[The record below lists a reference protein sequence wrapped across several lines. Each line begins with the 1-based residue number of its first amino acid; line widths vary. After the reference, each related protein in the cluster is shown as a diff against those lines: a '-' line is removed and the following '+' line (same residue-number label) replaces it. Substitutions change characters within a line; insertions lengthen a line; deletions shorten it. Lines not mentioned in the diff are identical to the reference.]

1 MRSVWNGE
9 IGFGDSTIPVRA
21 YPATGRRDSG
31 LHQVHVTDGGRVR
44 HRNVCELDDEPLGAE
59 EIGPGY
65 ELPGGAVVLVTD
77 DDLASL
83 PAPPSTRRMDIA
95 GFVTLDQVDP
105 IFFARSY
112 HLEPDPV
119 GTKAYVLLA
128 EALHQT
134 GRVALGRI
142 ALRGKESPALL
153 RVRDQVLVLE
163 TLLWPDEVRVP
174 DFPFQHEDTDL
185 RLPEI
190 RAAVALVAQLS
201 TEFSP
206 TNYTDERAVAL
217 ANLIQAKAERDEVLQ
232 PTVPAQDQRTAEVLG
247 ALRQRAEPEEAVH
260 RATSAAEDAAG
271 ARDRARSASRR
282 RSRQR

>member
-21 YPATGRRDSG
+21 YPATERRESG
-31 LHQVHVTDGGRVR
+31 LRQVHVTDGGRVR
-44 HRNVCELDDEPLGAE
+44 HRNVCEVDDEPLTAE
-59 EIGPGY
+59 EIGHGY

-77 DDLASL
+77 EELASL

-95 GFVTLDQVDP
+95 GFVALEQIDP

-112 HLEPDPV
+112 HLAPDPV

-128 EALHQT
+128 EALHRT

-163 TLLWPDEVRVP
+163 TLLWPSEVRVP

-190 RAAVALVAQLS
+190 RDAVALVEQLS
-201 TEFSP
+201 TDFSP
-206 TNYTDERAVAL
+206 ATYTDERAKAL
-217 ANLIQAKAERDEVLQ
+217 DDLIAAKVERDEVLQ
-232 PTVPAQDQRTAEVLG
+232 PTAPAQNQRADEVLG
-247 ALRQRAEPEEAVH
+247 ALRQRAEPDEAVQ
-260 RATSAAEDAAG
+260 RATSAAQDAAD

>member
-9 IGFGDSTIPVRA
+9 IGFGDSRIPVRA
-21 YPATGRRDSG
+21 YPATERRDSG
-31 LHQVHVTDGGRVR
+31 LHQVHVTDGGRIR
-44 HRNVCELDDEPLGAE
+44 HRNVCAVDGEPLTAE
-59 EIGPGY
+59 EIGHGH
-65 ELPGGAVVLVTD
+65 ELPGGAVVLITD
-77 DDLASL
+77 EELASL
-83 PAPPSTRRMDIA
+83 PAPSTKRMDIA
-95 GFVTLDQVDP
+95 GFIALEQIDP

-112 HLEPDPV
+112 HLAPEPV

-128 EALHQT
+128 EALHRT

-153 RVRDQVLVLE
+153 RVRDQVLLLE

-190 RAAVALVAQLS
+190 RAAVELVERLS
-201 TEFSP
+201 TDFSP
-206 TNYTDERAVAL
+206 ADYTDERALAL
-217 ANLIQAKAERDEVLQ
+217 ADLIAAKAERDEVLQ
-232 PTVPAQDQRTAEVLG
+232 PTAPAQDQRAAEVLD
-247 ALRQRAEPEEAVH
+247 ALRQRAEPDEAVH
-260 RATSAAEDAAG
+260 RATAAAQDAAA
-271 ARDRARSASRR
+271 ARDRARSAARR